1 MVIRDPVTKRLIRV
15 FLYVQHACRN
25 NSVMH
30 SATLTLTLTQMSL
43 AYYLLMVKNGVMR
56 MMSVKGS

>member
-15 FLYVQHACRN
+15 FLYSQHASRN
-25 NSVMH
+25 DSVMY

-43 AYYLLMVKNGVMR
+43 AYYLLMAKTR
-56 MMSVKGS
+56 F

>member
-15 FLYVQHACRN
+15 FLYAQHACRN
-25 NSVMH
+25 DSVMH

-43 AYYLLMVKNGVMR
+43 AYYLLMAKTR
-56 MMSVKGS
+56 F